1 VPALIGVVLL
11 GDGVRTGWW
20 PGVLAGL
27 VLSTAGAVLLSGDG
41 IESIDSPVTAARDP
55 EAPQAS

>member
-1 VPALIGVVLL
+1 
-11 GDGVRTGWW
+11 
-20 PGVLAGL
+20 
-27 VLSTAGAVLLSGDG
+27 VLSTAGAILLSGDG